1 MKSKVSFEGIGEVT
15 ATFYA
20 REDVKKGQTVKLS
33 GDSQVA
39 PCGPGEGFC
48 GVAVTDCKDGCAG
61 VQVSGF
67 AQVSCGDGGV
77 TVGRV
82 RLVADGSGGVK
93 QGEGAEYLVVADDG
107 AGTIT
112 IKM

>member
-1 MKSKVSFEGIGEVT
+1 MKGKVSFEGIGEVT

-20 REDVKKGQTVKLS
+20 QEGVKKGQVVKLS
-33 GDSQVA
+33 GDSEAA
-39 PCGPGEGFC
+39 PCAAGEGFC
-48 GVAVTDCKDGCAG
+48 GVAATDCKDGCAG
-61 VQVSGF
+61 VQVAGF
-67 AQVSCGDGGV
+67 AQVSCADSGV

-82 RLVADGSGGVK
+82 KLVSDGSGGVK